1 MVGNFDRFAKG
12 ATLSGFDQTMMA
24 PIIMAFASDLLEIQ
38 FWCCPG
44 LGHLD
49 SFIKLHCGVF
59 V

>member
-1 MVGNFDRFAKG
+1 M
-12 ATLSGFDQTMMA
+12 SGFDQTMMA
-24 PIIMAFASDLLEIQ
+24 PIIMAFVSDLLEIQ

-49 SFIKLHCGVF
+49 PFIKLHRGVF